1 MYKSK
6 SEEALRQT
14 HPEDRKRTI
23 HVVKELINS
32 PKTSEDDRD
41 SWKRALSTY
50 DRFAPEVQNLP
61 QHPLI
66 VAFRKRWQFLN

>member
-23 HVVKELINS
+23 QVLKELINS
-32 PKTSEDDRD
+32 PKTGEDDRD
-41 SWKRALSTY
+41 SWKRALRTY
-50 DRFAPEVQNLP
+50 DRFAPEVQDLP
-61 QHPLI
+61 EHPMF
-66 VAFRKRWQFLN
+66 VEFRKRWAYLN